1 MYNTAINKGLD
12 MGATMLLGGGVG
24 KGLVSLARPYV
35 PYALARLSATRYGK
49 PIADGI
55 NRFANSPVGKF
66 AGKIVDFIF

>member
-55 NRFANSPVGKF
+55 NRFAETPVGKMLINV
-66 AGKIVDFIF
+66 ADFIF